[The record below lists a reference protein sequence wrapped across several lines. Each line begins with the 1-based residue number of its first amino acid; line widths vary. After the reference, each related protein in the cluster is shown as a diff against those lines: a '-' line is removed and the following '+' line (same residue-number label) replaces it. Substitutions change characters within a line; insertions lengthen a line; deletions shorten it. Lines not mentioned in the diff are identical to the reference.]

1 MAFHIGDRPTDLGVR
16 HLARLGGKTVTESV
30 RAAVEHEC
38 AREKCRIPLI
48 VQLQPVQ
55 ERFMA
60 LRKSGGLPADKAFFD
75 EWSGTT

>member
-16 HLARLGGKTVTESV
+16 HLARLGGKTITEPV
-30 RAAVEHEC
+30 REAVEQEY
-38 AREKCRIPLI
+38 AREKSRVPLI
-48 VQLQPVQ
+48 VRLQPVH

-60 LRKSGGLPADKAFFD
+60 LRRPGGLPADKAFFD